1 VNQIADFL
9 NNPLVAP
16 LYAIL
21 VIGLLDVLLGVYRSI
36 QQGVFDWNKLPSV
49 LDATVLQKFVPLAV
63 LGAASFFVTDQ
74 TAHNAMQVAYATG
87 CAAALASQV
96 ASFIQKITGAY
107 TATDATGSVVL
118 APGTTIASATSAL
131 PNTVTISVS
140 STGPL
145 QVVAPSVSNPPA
157 AGGAKP

>member
-1 VNQIADFL
+1 MNQIADFL

-74 TAHNAMQVAYATG
+74 NAHNAMQVAYATG

-96 ASFIQKITGAY
+96 AAFIQKITGAY
-107 TATDATGSVVL
+107 TATAASGTVLTPLATVSS
-118 APGTTIASATSAL
+118 TTSAL
-131 PNTVTISVS
+131 PNTVTISVT

-145 QVVAPSVSNPPA
+145 QVVTPSTPNPPA
-157 AGGAKP
+157 SSGTKP